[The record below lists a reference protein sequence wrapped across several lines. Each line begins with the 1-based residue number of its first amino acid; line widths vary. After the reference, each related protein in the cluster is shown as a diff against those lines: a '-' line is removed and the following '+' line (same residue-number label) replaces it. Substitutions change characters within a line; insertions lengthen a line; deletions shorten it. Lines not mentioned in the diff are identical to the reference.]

1 MAAGKGK
8 RRFTIEA
15 EALLGEKIEQMNA
28 MNQLKQNLSPKNA
41 IEEEES
47 VDSASE
53 AEEAPAGLVVPD
65 T

>member
-1 MAAGKGK
+1 M
-8 RRFTIEA
+8 
-15 EALLGEKIEQMNA
+15 LGEKIEQMNA